1 MNSTIIDQHSSN
13 FVVYH
18 PNHQSTTTANL
29 IQSPSMIIN
38 SNSNDKNTSTAS
50 TATIM
55 LLSSSPDNYHDYGQ
69 YHPKQWAERAHSIRL
84 SSSPDRD
91 HHNHHI
97 DLHSPS
103 LSSPLRSSPILF
115 SPPPP
120 SSRQSSEQQQES
132 MENHRQ
138 LSNEN
143 SYITPMKRSSLSI
156 NQNLKRGRPR
166 NEDISNLIL
175 TGSNSLSSIK
185 CDICHRT
192 FPREKSLQAHLR
204 THTGERPYRCDF
216 SGCGRAFA
224 QSGQLRTHQRLH
236 TGEKPFIC
244 RQQNC
249 TNRFTHP
256 NRRCSIHP
264 TVGVRRIEP
273 VQPVIRNSFGN
284 GGNKLPKL
292 KSSTKTIIKNN
303 RLTSTTKIIFTNNN
317 SNNNQSNELQPTII
331 LKNNNNKSNELQST
345 ISCKLSTTSNVVVNQ
360 QQQQQQP
367 IIIARKS
374 VINHTGRASR
384 KLDAEL
390 SAVDATNVTAVPE
403 TSSSIQSIITDNQ
416 QSIIA
421 DNRPSPPQSI
431 SSSICN
437 NENNLELLGA
447 LALMELAN
455 GIKNKS
461 SSTTTV
467 INNENN
473 VPWKLNDNNENLKL
487 QNNNNTAAVYLKPIK
502 RILQNIQLN

>member
-1 MNSTIIDQHSSN
+1 
-13 FVVYH
+13 
-18 PNHQSTTTANL
+18 
-29 IQSPSMIIN
+29 
-38 SNSNDKNTSTAS
+38 
-50 TATIM
+50 
-55 LLSSSPDNYHDYGQ
+55 
-69 YHPKQWAERAHSIRL
+69 
-84 SSSPDRD
+84 
-91 HHNHHI
+91 
-97 DLHSPS
+97 
-103 LSSPLRSSPILF
+103 
-115 SPPPP
+115 
-120 SSRQSSEQQQES
+120 
-132 MENHRQ
+132 
-138 LSNEN
+138 
-143 SYITPMKRSSLSI
+143 MKRSSI

-273 VQPVIRNSFGN
+273 VQPVNRNSFGN
-284 GGNKLPKL
+284 
-292 KSSTKTIIKNN
+292 SAS
-303 RLTSTTKIIFTNNN
+303 
-317 SNNNQSNELQPTII
+317 
-331 LKNNNNKSNELQST
+331 
-345 ISCKLSTTSNVVVNQ
+345 
-360 QQQQQQP
+360 
-367 IIIARKS
+367 
-374 VINHTGRASR
+374 ASR

-403 TSSSIQSIITDNQ
+403 TSSSIQSIMTDNLSSSIP
-416 QSIIA
+416 SIIA
-421 DNRPSPPQSI
+421 DNQQSI

-437 NENNLELLGA
+437 NDENNLELLGA

-461 SSTTTV
+461 SSSTTATV
-467 INNENN
+467 IN
-473 VPWKLNDNNENLKL
+473 
-487 QNNNNTAAVYLKPIK
+487 
-502 RILQNIQLN
+502 